1 MNYAPPLNIM
11 NINVFDVAGKSA
23 WLWGCSRV
31 HKKWSPYIFAIKFIV
46 AIQRNQFPI
55 LIKDDLPVDFCSWA
69 CLVPECEVKGV
80 NDITYLDLDG

>member
-1 MNYAPPLNIM
+1 MFLM
-11 NINVFDVAGKSA
+11 
-23 WLWGCSRV
+23 SRGRAHGYGAV
-31 HKKWSPYIFAIKFIV
+31 LDCIKNGGHIFFAIKFIV
-46 AIQRNQFPI
+46 AIQRNKFPI